1 MNALSGNKK
10 TNAHICSLVV
20 FCDKATGSLDAAESL
35 HCMLSTHTGQ
45 FTINNLI
52 FDEETLHEQ
61 QTSIHE
67 PLSELGEDVQN
78 GH

>member
-1 MNALSGNKK
+1 
-10 TNAHICSLVV
+10 
-20 FCDKATGSLDAAESL
+20 
-35 HCMLSTHTGQ
+35 MLSTHTGQ

-78 GH
+78 